1 MKLRDLRNE
10 DMLKGEENL
19 SREPLTLGEVCG
31 VPVDNKQLAGEV
43 TQLKIEIRKMDEI
56 EEEKAVKD

>member
-10 DMLKGEENL
+10 DILKGEENL
-19 SREPLTLGEVCG
+19 RRKPLALGEVCG
-31 VPVDNKQLAGEV
+31 VPVDSKQLAGEV

-56 EEEKAVKD
+56 E